1 MPSAELETV
10 FQSDRKAACNESHL
24 VLVAVGIAAVV
35 QRQGHRWAVL
45 VEPADVPRAREE
57 LEKFRRENPPQ
68 PTTREPLVPRYGGA
82 WPAAIVYAATI
93 LLFALITG
101 GARAGQWRVIAQ
113 MEAGAVMAGQW
124 WRIVTALTLHV
135 DAAHVISNVLFGAL
149 FGLLAGR
156 ALGGGVA
163 WLVIVVAGALGN
175 GVNAALQSPD
185 HRSLGAS
192 TAVFAA
198 LAILVSHALRPR
210 RTATETLLRRWSPL
224 IAGVVLFALTGVGG
238 ERTDVLAHLTGF
250 LAGLV
255 FGWIGARLP
264 HHWLA
269 RSSVQW
275 AAGLAALGIVGVA
288 WRFALA
294 QA

>member
-1 MPSAELETV
+1 MLTAVGL
-10 FQSDRKAACNESHL
+10 AAVVRRQGTEWV
-24 VLVAVGIAAVV
+24 VLVAP
-35 QRQGHRWAVL
+35 H
-45 VEPADVPRAREE
+45 DVPRATEE
-57 LEKFRRENPPQ
+57 LEYFRLENPTP
-68 PTTREPLVPRYGGA
+68 PAIGESVVPRYRGA
-82 WPAAIVYAATI
+82 WPAALVYAATI

-101 GARAGQWRVIAQ
+101 GDRAGQWRAIGQ
-113 MEAGAVMAGQW
+113 MEAGQVIAGQW
-124 WRIVTALTLHV
+124 WRVVTALTLHQ
-135 DAAHVISNVLFGAL
+135 DAAHVVSNVLFGAL

-163 WLVIVVAGALGN
+163 WLVIVFAGALGN

-185 HRSLGAS
+185 HRSIGAS

-198 LAILVSHALRPR
+198 LAILVAHALRPR
-210 RTATETLLRRWSPL
+210 GATTETLLRRWAPL

-238 ERTDVLAHLTGF
+238 ERTDVLAHVTGF

-255 FGWIGARLP
+255 LGWVGARLP
-264 HHWLA
+264 HRWLE

-294 QA
+294 HG